1 MTGWASL
8 LLRFAECGAGG
19 PSRRPGNF
27 GFAETFGFLLRGQKK
42 VTKEE
47 ALNRTP
53 SRRRDERRA
62 KTARGIAPRR
72 DPLRSRCCPCDER
85 HGARFTPPNVG
96 CTPNS
101 PGNTA
106 SLGRRTGGCCATI
119 ASPER
124 RRLCISREHGV
135 QPRVRRPA
143 AAMNDA
149 GDKDSSESA
158 AGRVWA
164 TAIWLLHG
172 TARAGGAGVRF
183 RASSLVTFFW
193 PRRRKLPRRRA
204 RHPAPH
210 SARHRST
217 EACLTDFQRRHT

>member
-1 MTGWASL
+1 MTGCASL
-8 LLRFAECGAGG
+8 LWRCAECGAGS
-19 PSRRPGNF
+19 PARRAGN
-27 GFAETFGFLLRGQKK
+27 FLLRRQKQ
-42 VTKEE
+42 VTREE
-47 ALNRTP
+47 ALNRTRP
-53 SRRRDERRA
+53 RRRHERRA
-62 KTARGIAPRR
+62 KIHCTVSGRR
-72 DPLRSRCCPCDER
+72 DPLRSRCWPYDEC
-85 HGARFTPPNVG
+85 HSARFMPPNVG

-106 SLGRRTGGCCATI
+106 SLGRRPRGAGNDRVARAT
-119 ASPER
+119 
-124 RRLCISREHGV
+124 LHWFSREHGV

-172 TARAGGAGVRF
+172 TARARGAGVRF

-204 RHPAPH
+204 ALPAPH
-210 SARHRST
+210 SAQRQSNEARLTRRS
-217 EACLTDFQRRHT
+217 ARQKP